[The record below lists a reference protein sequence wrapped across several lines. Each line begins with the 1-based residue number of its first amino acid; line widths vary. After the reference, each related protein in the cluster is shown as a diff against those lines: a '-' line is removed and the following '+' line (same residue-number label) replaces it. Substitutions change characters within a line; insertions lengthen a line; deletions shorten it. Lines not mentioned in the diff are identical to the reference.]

1 MSMLR
6 RPHDHHRDLPARR
19 DAAPSANR
27 SNDQDRHFMTAPVPR
42 CRKCARLVRWFSA
55 GSDRARPNIRL
66 SCQTAQLSAQFG
78 APSRSLKTRIPA
90 GRRPASSHTQSTRS
104 IRGTQIPIARDEP
117 PSSPFPRFPP
127 LEVFR
132 RRPPMRAPPLP
143 QRPASENLHKRRH
156 WLAYSITSSARS
168 RKRIIPFRRL
178 LWCSTCVIV
187 GSTSVVYDMA
197 SDEEVGR
204 QILSIFMQH
213 KVGASGVLRRNHFI
227 DVRDADFQRG
237 LNKAVENRWIKIKL
251 RDRYTYELTEAG
263 LAAGSS
269 AGLPPGPLG

>member
-1 MSMLR
+1 MVRKFDR
-6 RPHDHHRDLPARR
+6 RFLIFCPQITLLCDCNQGL
-19 DAAPSANR
+19 
-27 SNDQDRHFMTAPVPR
+27 T
-42 CRKCARLVRWFSA
+42 
-55 GSDRARPNIRL
+55 
-66 SCQTAQLSAQFG
+66 
-78 APSRSLKTRIPA
+78 
-90 GRRPASSHTQSTRS
+90 RPAASLMVRFAPESGQIADVAVCP
-104 IRGTQIPIARDEP
+104 IRT
-117 PSSPFPRFPP
+117 
-127 LEVFR
+127 
-132 RRPPMRAPPLP
+132 
-143 QRPASENLHKRRH
+143 KRRH

-187 GSTSVVYDMA
+187 GSTSVVNDMA

-263 LAAGSS
+263 LAAGLG